1 MSVVDTFEK
10 DARSIS
16 RTLENAKDPQQVEK
30 AVKTENVEKFDDH
43 SKQLKN

>member
-1 MSVVDTFEK
+1 MSVVDTFGK

-16 RTLENAKDPQQVEK
+16 RTLENAKDPEQVEK
-30 AVKTENVEKFDDH
+30 AVETENVEKFDDH